1 MLNWRI
7 KGYIIIY
14 LYSSK
19 WYHNTQNNSYF
30 LCHISDI
37 IRIRGNIK
45 QNHQEG
51 LQISSNYVE
60 FCIYT
65 NQLDVVRY
73 NTTHIGGAPT

>member
-19 WYHNTQNNSYF
+19 WYHNTQK
-30 LCHISDI
+30 

-51 LQISSNYVE
+51 VQISSNDIE
-60 FCIYT
+60 
-65 NQLDVVRY
+65 
-73 NTTHIGGAPT
+73 